1 MDSRL
6 QTNSVL
12 GKLKKATGRPGE
24 RAAGLVKDVF
34 RKMGVA
40 VYPCRADYHYCPEV
54 YGSHHQRL
62 VDIQNLEIFGD
73 LAQEVISHGRTYL
86 YYDRLY
92 YLYQAI
98 GDVSHLLGARPNL
111 AEVGV
116 YKGGGTYFIASV
128 VARLFRGKPLIHAF
142 DTFAGHPDDI
152 EPELDGRH

>member
-6 QTNSVL
+6 QTNSLL

-40 VYPCRADYHYCPEV
+40 VYPYRADYHYCPRV
-54 YGSHHQRL
+54 CGSHHQRL
-62 VDIQNLEIFGD
+62 VDIRNLEIFGD

-92 YLYQAI
+92 YL
-98 GDVSHLLGARPNL
+98 
-111 AEVGV
+111 
-116 YKGGGTYFIASV
+116 
-128 VARLFRGKPLIHAF
+128 
-142 DTFAGHPDDI
+142 
-152 EPELDGRH
+152 